1 MITSDF
7 TTDTIISTIEEVMNL
22 ATSKVMSEQEIG
34 QKVFQLLTKGKT
46 DKRPKA
52 KKNDVKI
59 DSKHI
64 DMKNYLLNN

>member
-34 QKVFQLLTKGKT
+34 QKYF
-46 DKRPKA
+46 
-52 KKNDVKI
+52 
-59 DSKHI
+59 S
-64 DMKNYLLNN
+64 Y